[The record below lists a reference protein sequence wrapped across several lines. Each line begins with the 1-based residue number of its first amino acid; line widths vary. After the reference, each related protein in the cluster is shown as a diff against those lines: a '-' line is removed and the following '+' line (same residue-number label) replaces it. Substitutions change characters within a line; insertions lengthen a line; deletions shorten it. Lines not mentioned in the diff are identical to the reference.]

1 MNSLSVFGKYI
12 IRKILSKYRGRLRSV
27 VIDGA
32 SPEISTVCDLDAALA
47 DLYLEEDSVK
57 NAIAELEHLTQVY
70 KRLETEP
77 IAHPGGW
84 RLRRWVP
91 NALPRSWH
99 SSNCGVVGEW
109 WPHPCR
115 FAPNP

>member
-57 NAIAELEHLTQVY
+57 NAVAELEHLTQVY

-77 IAHPGGW
+77 IAHKRELELIEGKILWILG
-84 RLRRWVP
+84 LKSLVDV
-91 NALPRSWH
+91 A
-99 SSNCGVVGEW
+99 
-109 WPHPCR
+109 
-115 FAPNP
+115 